1 MEKTSAVLLVLATVV
16 CVATVA
22 AQSLSISRAR
32 RWPAIPSTRRSS
44 AHDAWNRL
52 IRALTAPSDRESS
65 HAFSARGLTASRVFH
80 PSVEPDEKHASS
92 LKRKQVGMGNS
103 ALAVS

>member
-16 CVATVA
+16 CVATV

-80 PSVEPDEKHASS
+80 PSVEPDEKRASS

>member
-1 MEKTSAVLLVLATVV
+1 MEKTSSVLLVLATVV

-22 AQSLSISRAR
+22 QSLSIARAR
-32 RWPAIPSTRRSS
+32 RWPVIPSTRRSS

-52 IRALTAPSDRESS
+52 ARALTAPSDRESS

-80 PSVEPDEKHASS
+80 PSVEPDEKRASS